1 MNELKITML
10 GPSAVGKTS
19 LLTSMYEQFKQI
31 SIDANLEL
39 KPEEES
45 QAILEKRLK
54 ELKALT
60 QEFKV
65 TPGKSIQGSS
75 EVRRFSFDLS
85 QKDKKPFLRLQ
96 FYDYPG
102 GYLGEKATARER
114 NRVQE
119 LLSDA
124 AVVVI
129 AIDTPALVMSKGK
142 YNEYVNKPKQIT
154 EMFKE
159 VYKNIK
165 EPKLVI
171 FAPVKCELE
180 MRQGTRGA
188 KQLLESIKREYST
201 LLNFFESP
209 SLAEQVAVVI
219 TPVQTVGSVICT
231 MIEEPKTDYL
241 PMFGFRKVSRD
252 AEYSPQDTDQ
262 PLRYL
267 LRFLLTLHHQQK
279 TPAILKPI
287 VSIFGLD
294 APIKNAVTE
303 FANKCKSTE
312 GFAIVQG
319 EKLLEI

>member
-31 SIDANLEL
+31 SLEAKL
-39 KPEEES
+39 SLTPEEES

-75 EVRRFSFDLS
+75 EVRRFIFDLA

-114 NRVQE
+114 NRVEE
-119 LLSDA
+119 LLNDA
-124 AVVVI
+124 AAVVI

-142 YNEYVNKPKQIT
+142 YNEFVNKPKQIT

-159 VYKNIK
+159 VYKNLR
-165 EPKLVI
+165 EPRLVI

-180 MRQGTRGA
+180 MRQGDRGA
-188 KQLLESIKREYST
+188 KLLLESIKREYAT
-201 LLNFFESP
+201 LLNFLASP
-209 SLAEQVAVVI
+209 SLAEQVAVVV

-231 MIEEPKTDYL
+231 MIEEPKNDYL
-241 PMFGFRKVSRD
+241 PVFGFRKISRD
-252 AEYSPQDTDQ
+252 AEYNPQDTDQ

-267 LRFLLTLHHQQK
+267 LRFLLTFHQQK
-279 TPAILKPI
+279 HTPAIFKPI
-287 VSIFGLD
+287 VNLFGLD
-294 APIKNAVTE
+294 APIKNAASE
-303 FANKCKSTE
+303 FAKKCKSTG
-312 GFAIVQG
+312 GFTIIQG
-319 EKLLEI
+319 DKLLEI